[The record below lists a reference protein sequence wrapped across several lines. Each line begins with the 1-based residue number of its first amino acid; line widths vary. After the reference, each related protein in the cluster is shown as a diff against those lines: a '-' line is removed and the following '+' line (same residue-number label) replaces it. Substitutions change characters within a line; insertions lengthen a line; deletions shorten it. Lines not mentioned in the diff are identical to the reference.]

1 MSKGMR
7 ILLVE
12 DEAAIAEMTALALDR
27 EGFVVETAPDVA
39 HARAALAARPPDLLL
54 LDWMLPDQSGLEFAR
69 SLRRDDSFTDVPI
82 IMLTARSEETDKLVG
97 LKSVDDYITKPFSTR
112 ELVARVRAV
121 ARRSG
126 TAGGERLVAGNLTV
140 DLAAHDVRANGLSLA
155 LAPAEYRLLAFL
167 MRNPGRVFSRRQL
180 LDRVWGQDTFIEE
193 RTVDVHIRRLRRALA
208 PSDHDRN
215 IVTVRGTGYR
225 FST

>member
-1 MSKGMR
+1 MR

-12 DEAAIAEMTALALDR
+12 DDTAIADMTALALER
-27 EGFVVETAPDVA
+27 EGFSVDTATDVA
-39 HARAALAARPPDLLL
+39 GARDALAARPPDLLV

-69 SLRRDDSFTDVPI
+69 ALRRDESFAAVPI
-82 IMLTARSEETDKLVG
+82 LMLTARSEETDKLLG
-97 LKSVDDYITKPFSTR
+97 LRTADDYITKPFSTR

-126 TAGGERLVAGNLTV
+126 TAGGERLTSGDLVLDTASHEVKAGG
-140 DLAAHDVRANGLSLA
+140 AAVP

-180 LDRVWGQDTFIEE
+180 LDRVWGQDAFIEE
-193 RTVDVHIRRLRRALA
+193 RTVDVHVRRLRRALDPFGHA
-208 PSDHDRN
+208 GR
-215 IVTVRGTGYR
+215 VATVRSAGYR
-225 FST
+225 FAEA